1 MEVIAEEH
9 TLRATCANVRNG
21 WGIRQNLFPVRR
33 ECHYR
38 LNGSHDVRH
47 SIQRGP
53 RHKDW
58 LRGKQVG
65 ASLPHQLRQAR
76 GTEFSIE
83 RGRQRRW
90 IQAQAEAIAVEPLE
104 GGQFA
109 V

>member
-38 LNGSHDVRH
+38 LDGSHDVCH
-47 SIQRGP
+47 ALQRGP
-53 RHKDW
+53 CDKDW
-58 LRGKQVG
+58 LRGKQVR

-76 GTEFSIE
+76 GAELGVE

-90 IQAQAEAIAVEPLE
+90 IQAKAEAIAVETLE
-104 GGQFA
+104 RGQLA